1 MFTVSMNTFD
11 YLGAIFSYLIIA
23 IAVFGGMYDSMSV
36 TELSAQISRVCCYH
50 ACTFISP
57 VDPISVTE
65 IHKSFSIS
73 VRQYFSQVRQPFSE
87 SVSQL
92 ASQSVSQLASWS
104 LG

>member
-1 MFTVSMNTFD
+1 MACLQLNSVHRSVGYVSRK
-11 YLGAIFSYLIIA
+11 Y
-23 IAVFGGMYDSMSV
+23 
-36 TELSAQISRVCCYH
+36 CYH
-50 ACTFISP
+50 ASIFISP

-73 VRQYFSQVRQPFSE
+73 VRQYFSQVSQPFGE

-92 ASQSVSQLASWS
+92 ASQSVSQLASWL